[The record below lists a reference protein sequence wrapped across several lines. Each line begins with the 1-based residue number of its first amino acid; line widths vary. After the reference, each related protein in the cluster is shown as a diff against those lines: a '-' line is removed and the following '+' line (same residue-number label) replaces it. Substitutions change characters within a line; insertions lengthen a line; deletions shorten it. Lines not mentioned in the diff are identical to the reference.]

1 MKGKRRQDPNLMV
14 AGREGG
20 GDEEVRRELAQ
31 EGAGNKKKPEVFYVF
46 AAPVPPNVDTTPAT
60 PQRKPVG
67 LAVFGD
73 SSVGTR

>member
-31 EGAGNKKKPEVFYVF
+31 EGAGNK
-46 AAPVPPNVDTTPAT
+46 
-60 PQRKPVG
+60 
-67 LAVFGD
+67 
-73 SSVGTR
+73 